1 MGLTRPK
8 MSQVA
13 KKPKHKDK
21 KFYLSVLKVVAYLG
35 ACYALYTA
43 GVVVGE
49 ALYSAQVVLDLDPGK
64 YIQAAAGLFALA
76 NITSFVNDLL

>member
-21 KFYLSVLKVVAYLG
+21 KFFLSVLKVAAYLG

-43 GVVVGE
+43 GVAIGE
-49 ALYSAQVVLDLDPGK
+49 ALYTAQVVSDLNPGS

-76 NITSFVNDLL
+76 NITSFVNELV

>member
-13 KKPKHKDK
+13 KKPKHKDR
-21 KFYLSVLKVVAYLG
+21 KFYLSVIKVAAYLG
-35 ACYALYTA
+35 ACYVLYIAGNAL
-43 GVVVGE
+43 GE
-49 ALYSAQVVLDLDPGK
+49 EPGNL
-64 YIQAAAGLFALA
+64 IQAAAGLFALA